1 MITNIEKLRNVM
13 SALRDPDTGCPW
25 DLEQDFKTL
34 TRYTIEEAYEVADA
48 AHNGDMD
55 HLKEELGDLLLQV
68 VFYAQMAQ
76 EQNLFTFDDIA
87 DGIANKLMSRH
98 PHVFGDQ
105 DAQTAADVN
114 VIWDAQKDKEKKNV
128 QSDSV
133 LDDVP
138 VTLPPLQRA
147 EKLMKR
153 AGKIGFKFDNADQ
166 ARAKFEGELIEF
178 KDTPNR
184 DEYGDVL
191 FSFIAWARMEMK
203 DRNDETSSDE
213 ALDHA
218 NRKFIDRFKE
228 TERLAKLSPPSS
240 LEDWSALWERGKKL
254 CDKKIR
260 LSGS

>member
-1 MITNIEKLRNVM
+1 MTTKIEKLRDVM
-13 SALRDPDTGCPW
+13 SALRDPKTGCPG
-25 DLEQDFKTL
+25 DLEQDFKSL

-48 AHNGDMD
+48 AHSGDME

-68 VFYAQMAQ
+68 VFYAQMAS
-76 EQNLFTFDDIA
+76 ERNLFTFDDIA
-87 DGIANKLMSRH
+87 DGIAEKLVSRH

-105 DAQTAADVN
+105 NAQTASDVK
-114 VIWDAQKDKEKKNV
+114 VIRDAQKDIEKAGKIS
-128 QSDSV
+128 QSV

-153 AGKIGFKFDNADQ
+153 AGKIGFKFDNIDQ
-166 ARAKFEGELIEF
+166 ARGKFEGELQEF

-203 DRNDETSSDE
+203 ARNDETSSDE

-218 NRKFIDRFKE
+218 NRKFIARFTE
-228 TERLAKLSPPSS
+228 VERLAKTSPPSS
-240 LEDWSALWERGKKL
+240 LNDWLSLWDRAKSTSKSAVA
-254 CDKKIR
+254 
-260 LSGS
+260 